1 MKLALAIAIAWLSA
15 MGTGCAGVDP
25 EAETL
30 AENGSDV
37 GDLAARVTA
46 LTASFALGAGSTVD
60 LTTIA
65 ATATLYAPE
74 GCVTTRLTAADGV
87 ESLILTFADCA
98 GPWGLV
104 HVTGEVTVGPPPG
117 NPIPG
122 TLEVGSTDLK
132 LDRATVTF
140 KAEASIRS
148 TGPAGRVLSW
158 APAISGETARGRA
171 FQSEGSWSVSWTVG
185 GTCIEADTSG
195 DQAVVAGSALVIEQ
209 ALDLTRCSATCPT
222 AGRLVLT
229 GTSSL
234 RETLSFDGGDIAAF
248 VTSSGTNDIQLACGL

>member
-1 MKLALAIAIAWLSA
+1 MKLALAIATALLSA
-15 MGTGCAGVDP
+15 AGTGCGGVDP
-25 EAETL
+25 DAEAL

-37 GDLAARVTA
+37 GDLAARVSA
-46 LTASFALGAGSTVD
+46 LSASFALGAGPTVD
-60 LTTIA
+60 LTAVA
-65 ATATLYAPE
+65 ATATLYSPE
-74 GCVTTRLTAADGV
+74 RCVTTRLTAPDGV
-87 ESLILTFADCA
+87 QSLILSFADCA

-104 HVTGEVTVGPPPG
+104 HLTGDVTVGPPPG

-122 TLEVGSTDLK
+122 ALEVGSTDLR
-132 LDRATVTF
+132 LGQATVTF

-148 TGPAGRVLSW
+148 SGPAGRVLSW
-158 APAISGETARGRA
+158 APAISGKTARGRA

-185 GTCIEADTSG
+185 GTCLEANTSG

-209 ALDLTRCSATCPT
+209 AQNLTRCSASCPT

-234 RETLSFDGGDIAAF
+234 RETLSFKGGDVAAF